1 MAPAVAVARAV
12 ERLALNVSLGEI
24 ADELG
29 FASDSAF
36 IAFFRGMT
44 GLTPGAWSRA
54 ATPGSDRP
62 GDRRPAARHRPA

>member
-1 MAPAVAVARAV
+1 MARLFQSELGTGYQQWRQQWRLLRAV

-44 GLTPGAWSRA
+44 GLTPGAWSRT
-54 ATPGSDRP
+54 ATPG
-62 GDRRPAARHRPA
+62 